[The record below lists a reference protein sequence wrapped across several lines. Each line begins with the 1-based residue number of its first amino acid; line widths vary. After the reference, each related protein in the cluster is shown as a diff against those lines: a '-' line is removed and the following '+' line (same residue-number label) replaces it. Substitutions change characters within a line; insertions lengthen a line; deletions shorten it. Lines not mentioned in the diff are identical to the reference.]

1 MSQGSDE
8 MTKPVNYNSR
18 NGTARC
24 AIGFILA
31 STLALQAGASWAAEQ
46 SRFSDEPIPMM
57 TEDQFP
63 ARTQPILELGDPFLS
78 TGNLA
83 PGYELPTGAVWQ
95 PRFWVYG
102 NMRGAVQGYD
112 TGAPG
117 SSGVSEAAVRLDLFG
132 NLQLTGTERVLIGVQ
147 PLHEN
152 GQFTRY
158 TFKPD
163 SQDGGDNHTNLRVS
177 TLFFEGD
184 IAELFPRWDV
194 LDSTPNDLGFSIGR
208 QAMSFQNGFIIND
221 TVDAVGLTRNNVR
234 FQGVPWL
241 ISLRT
246 SAVYAWDQIHRDNNR
261 DDNQAQLFG
270 LFTQI
275 DTIPSTINI
284 DAIYVNSE
292 RSTGDDLLVGGIDA
306 IQRIGKVTSTF
317 RIAGSWAPD
326 TKTAA
331 ADDGV
336 LLFTELSYTPP
347 YSDNIAYLNGFAGFN
362 NFSSAA
368 RDPTAGGPLGAT
380 GILFAARGIGT
391 FPSPLSNRADD
402 AYGAAVGY
410 QMFLDG
416 IRRQLIV
423 EFGGRRD
430 TSPGGFDAAGFAARL
445 QQAIG
450 TRFLLQLDG
459 FVTGQEDRDTGL
471 GLRTELQVK
480 F

>member
-1 MSQGSDE
+1 MGA
-8 MTKPVNYNSR
+8 M
-18 NGTARC
+18 
-24 AIGFILA
+24 L
-31 STLALQAGASWAAEQ
+31 AGALMLPAATSWAAES
-46 SRFSDEPIPMM
+46 SRFSDEPIPMKSE
-57 TEDQFP
+57 EDFYP
-63 ARTQPILELGDPFLS
+63 RTPPILELGDPFLG

-83 PGYELPTGAVWQ
+83 RGFDLPTGAVWQ

-117 SSGVSEAAVRLDLFG
+117 SSGVSEAAARLDLFG

-147 PLHEN
+147 PFHEG

-158 TFKPD
+158 TFEPD
-163 SQDGGDNHTNLRVS
+163 ARDGGDSHLNLRVR

-184 IAELFPRWDV
+184 IAELFPRWDY
-194 LDSTPNDLGFSIGR
+194 LDSTQNDLGFSIGR
-208 QAMSFQNGFIIND
+208 QSMSFQNGFIIND
-221 TVDAVGLTRNNVR
+221 TIDAVGLTRNNLR

-241 ISLRT
+241 INWRT
-246 SAVYAWDQIHRDNNR
+246 TAVYAWDEIHRDNNR
-261 DDNQAQLFG
+261 DDNQAHLFG
-270 LFTQI
+270 LFTQL

-284 DAIYVNSE
+284 DAIYVDTDND
-292 RSTGDDLLVGGIDA
+292 RTAGDLLVGGIDA
-306 IQRIGKVTSTF
+306 IQRIGKITTTF
-317 RIAGSWAPD
+317 RINASWAPD
-326 TKTAA
+326 EKTAA

-347 YSDNIAYLNGFAGFN
+347 YTDNIAYLNAFAGFN
-362 NFSSAA
+362 NFNSAS

-410 QMFLDG
+410 QMFLG
-416 IRRQLIV
+416 NIRRQLIV

-430 TSPGGFDAAGFAARL
+430 DSPGGFDAAGFAARF

-450 TRFLLQLDG
+450 RRYLWQLDG
-459 FVTGQEDRDTGL
+459 FVTGQEDRDTGV